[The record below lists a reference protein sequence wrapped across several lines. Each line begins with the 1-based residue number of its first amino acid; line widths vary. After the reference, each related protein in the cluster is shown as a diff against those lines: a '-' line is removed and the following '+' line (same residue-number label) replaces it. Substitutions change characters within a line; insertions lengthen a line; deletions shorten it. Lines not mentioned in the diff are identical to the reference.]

1 MPLHYIGENVEGDDL
16 SYPGE
21 ALFIRFMEIAER
33 NFIVPFVSPWKVRR
47 EGRAAIDLQRDQML
61 ALAQAE
67 KEVEKIR
74 SGELVWSPDTQRLES
89 PRSIDVSPQPARAST
104 SGSAAVPFTTVA
116 LRMLRREVNVAKA
129 MVRAGDILLNEDH
142 AVPDKEPDSDWLD
155 RWRESAAAVSAEKMQ
170 ELWAQVLARE
180 VRSPGSLSLRA
191 LDLLR
196 NLDSGDAQLIE
207 RLASVALHKS
217 FVYHPPQRQGDTSPG
232 MSDRDALD
240 LQELGF
246 LGGVEAQGLTVTW
259 DSAATTQFLLGV
271 TCGDHGLAIRGPN
284 AEAKITLQGYKV
296 TAVGRQILQL
306 VEAVE
311 VDAPYL
317 EAVAAHI
324 KGQGFDVEI
333 GKVKSRDAGGV
344 EFVNL
349 RPV

>member
-1 MPLHYIGENVEGDDL
+1 M

-33 NFIVPFVSPWKVRR
+33 NFILPFVSPWKVKR
-47 EGRAAIDLQRDQML
+47 EGRAALELQRAQML

-74 SGELVWSPDTQRLES
+74 SGELVWSPDAQRLES
-89 PRSIDVSPQPARAST
+89 PRSVDVSPQAVIATTSEST
-104 SGSAAVPFTTVA
+104 AGPFTSVA

-129 MVRAGDILLNEDH
+129 MVRAGDILLNEGA
-142 AVPDKEPDSDWLD
+142 AVPDEEPDPDWLD
-155 RWRESAAAVSAEKMQ
+155 RWRENAAAVSAEKMQ

-207 RLASVALHKS
+207 RLAGVALHKS
-217 FVYHPPQRQGDTSPG
+217 FVYCPPMQNGGFSSG
-232 MSDRDALD
+232 ISYRDALD

-259 DSAATTQFLLGV
+259 DSAATTEFLLGV
-271 TCGDHGLAIRGPN
+271 TCGGHGLAIKGPS
-284 AEAKITLQGYKV
+284 AEAKITLPGYKV
-296 TAVGRQILQL
+296 TGVGRQILQL
-306 VEAVE
+306 VEAAE
-311 VDAPYL
+311 VDVPYL
-317 EAVAAHI
+317 EAVATHV
-324 KGQGFDVEI
+324 KSQGFDVEI
-333 GKVKSRDAGGV
+333 GEVKSREAGV
-344 EFVNL
+344 IEFINL
-349 RPV
+349 RQV

>member
-1 MPLHYIGENVEGDDL
+1 M

-33 NFIVPFVSPWKVRR
+33 NFILPFVAPWKVKR
-47 EGRAAIDLQRDQML
+47 EGRAAIELQRAQML

-67 KEVEKIR
+67 REVEKIR
-74 SGELVWSPDTQRLES
+74 SGELVWSPDAQRLES
-89 PRSIDVSPQPARAST
+89 PRSVHVPPQPALAST
-104 SGSAAVPFTTVA
+104 SESTAVPFTNVA
-116 LRMLRREVNVAKA
+116 LRMLRREVNVARA
-129 MVRAGDILLNEDH
+129 MVRAGDILLNEDG
-142 AVPDKEPDSDWLD
+142 AVPDEEPDPDWLN
-155 RWRESAAAVSAEKMQ
+155 RWRENAAAVSAEKMQ

-207 RLASVALHKS
+207 RLARVALHQS
-217 FVYHPPQRQGDTSPG
+217 FVYHPPPRNDGSPSG
-232 MSDRDALD
+232 ISYREALD

-259 DSAATTQFLLGV
+259 DSAATPQFLLGV
-271 TCGDHGLAIRGPN
+271 TCADHGLAIRGPS
-284 AEAKITLQGYKV
+284 AEAKVTLMGYKV
-296 TAVGRQILQL
+296 TAVGIQILQL

-311 VDAPYL
+311 VDVPYL

-324 KGQGFDVEI
+324 KSQGFDVEI

-344 EFVNL
+344 EFDNL